1 MLTKDEIDFLYSC
14 SDNELMEQIVRKGTC
29 IPEVLITLSDG
40 CYQNSISSDPVTV
53 IIEDLDSIEQ
63 GGGLFT
69 TEASYSTP
77 ENFYKELKKAGRNV
91 TIQHIAN
98 SGKPITEARIFV
110 HDNEDA
116 FPFNVMVSREIIAT
130 FKTFAEAAELLA
142 EIGKAIKNDR

>member
-14 SDNELMEQIVRKGTC
+14 SDNELMDSIIKKCCR

-40 CYQNSISSDPVTV
+40 CYQNSISSDPVIV

-63 GGGLFT
+63 GGELFT
-69 TEASYSTP
+69 TEASYSTS

-98 SGKPITEARIFV
+98 SGKPITEARIFI
-110 HDNEDA
+110 HDKEDC
-116 FPFNVMVSREIIAT
+116 FPFNVMVSREVVAT
-130 FKTFAEAAELLA
+130 FKTFPEAAQFLA
-142 EIGKAIKNDR
+142 EIGEAIKNVR